1 MGRQL
6 VLIESKGSDW
16 KLDEATK
23 QRGRLGL
30 ALARAALANTAPPSA
45 A

>member
-6 VLIESKGSDW
+6 VLIENKGSDW

-23 QRGRLGL
+23 ERGRLGL
-30 ALARAALANTAPPSA
+30 AMARAVLARASRATAA
-45 A
+45 